1 MTPAAMRVRPRRRT
15 AAAALAVL
23 LALCSTPLLRAHPA
37 ATSFVI
43 VTVSPARVAT
53 VDITT
58 DPASLLLK
66 FESSDAPDPAGVPA
80 GAIVARVTALMPV
93 LLRHLALETDRGALD
108 LSLAEVAPA
117 VDNAGRMRVT
127 LTAAVPAAA
136 RTLRWRSSLFLGS
149 YPVCVRGGDARAAT
163 DPEAGERRA
172 EVDIDGYEWLVKDEW
187 TATHAVSEL
196 AQRSGWWSRL
206 GSAILLGFTHIL
218 PGGLDHVLF
227 VIGVFLLAA
236 GTRSLLL
243 QITAFTVAHSVTLAM
258 AAMGLISAPGAI
270 VEPLIALSIAY
281 VAIENLVRS
290 SLSRWRLAM
299 VFGFGLLHGLGF
311 AGALRDLGVS
321 QADLPATLVGFNIGV
336 ELGQIAVVL
345 LAAIVIRLVPVP
357 AGRRQQWVAAPAS
370 VAIAATGIVWA
381 VQRMALDP

>member
-1 MTPAAMRVRPRRRT
+1 MTPAATRVSAGRGT

-23 LALCSTPLLRAHPA
+23 LALGITPLLRAHPA
-37 ATSFVI
+37 ASSFVI
-43 VTVSPARVAT
+43 VTVSPERVAT
-53 VDITT
+53 IDITT
-58 DPASLLLK
+58 DAASLLLK
-66 FESSDAPDPAGVPA
+66 FESSRAPDPAGLSPA
-80 GAIVARVTALMPV
+80 ATAARVKALMPV
-93 LLRHLALETDRGALD
+93 LLRHVALATDLGPLE

-117 VDNAGRMRVT
+117 VDSAGRLRVT
-127 LTAAVPAAA
+127 LMATVPAAA

-163 DPEAGERRA
+163 D
-172 EVDIDGYEWLVKDEW
+172 VDGYEWLVKDEW
-187 TATHAVSEL
+187 TASHPVSDL
-196 AQRSGWWSRL
+196 ARRSGWWPRI
-206 GSAILLGFTHIL
+206 GSAVALGFTHIL

-227 VIGVFLLAA
+227 VVGLFLLAA

-243 QITAFTVAHSVTLAM
+243 QISAFTVAHSVTLAS
-258 AAMGLISAPGAI
+258 AALGVVSVPAAL

-311 AGALRDLGVS
+311 AGALRDLGVGD
-321 QADLPATLVGFNIGV
+321 ADLPATLVGFNIGV

-345 LAAIVIRLVPVP
+345 LAAIVIRLMPIP
-357 AGRRQQWVAAPAS
+357 AARRQQWVAAPAS
-370 VAIAATGIVWA
+370 VVIAVMGIVWA
-381 VQRMALDP
+381 VQRITTH